1 MTKTLIQSLAWA
13 VALQLSFYGDK
24 ATLSGCQKLL
34 IFFLIMDVIAWLIAA
49 IIEAVKES

>member
-24 ATLSGCQKLL
+24 ATLSGCRELL
-34 IFFLIMDVIAWLIAA
+34 ILFLIMDVIAWLVLK
-49 IIEAVKES
+49 IIGSWNKK